1 MACLG
6 VGVGGGGEGQE
17 GREEREEGEGGGY
30 LPGAAHVNP
39 LSMLIPVLKGIKHP
53 C

>member
-6 VGVGGGGEGQE
+6 VGVGGGEG
-17 GREEREEGEGGGY
+17 GAGGAGGREEGEGGGY